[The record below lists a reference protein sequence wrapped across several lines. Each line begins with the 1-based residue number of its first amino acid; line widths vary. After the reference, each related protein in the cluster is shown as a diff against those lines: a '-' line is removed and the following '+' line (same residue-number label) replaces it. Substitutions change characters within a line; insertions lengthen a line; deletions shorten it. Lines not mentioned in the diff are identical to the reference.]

1 MYKDNAKQKP
11 NNIFLI
17 FGPVKTGAKK
27 LITENQKITDCH
39 EIFDGRATIRRNQRS
54 GGVWQF
60 HMWLRAENKQYRKS
74 LRTSHFETAVERAEE
89 MYMAVVSAQKAGRK
103 IFSPTVKN
111 IIEMYLQKRREEVDS
126 GFITIG
132 RFGTIQTHL
141 KHFADFIHRDR
152 NLN

>member
-11 NNIFLI
+11 NNIFPI
-17 FGPVKTGAKK
+17 FGSVNTGAKK
-27 LITENQKITDCH
+27 ALADNQKITDCH
-39 EIFDGRATIRRNQRS
+39 EIFDGRATIRRNNRS

-60 HMWLRAENKQYRKS
+60 NIWLRSENKQYRKS
-74 LRTSHFETAVERAEE
+74 LRTSHFETAIERAED
-89 MYMAVVSAQKAGRK
+89 MYMEVVSAQKAGRK

-111 IIEMYLQKRREEVDS
+111 SIEMYLEKRREEVDS

-141 KHFADFIHRDR
+141 VRLQTNGTDV
-152 NLN
+152 LPG

>member
-1 MYKDNAKQKP
+1 LGDIIWKSHRGHGSILGGK
-11 NNIFLI
+11 
-17 FGPVKTGAKK
+17 VSAKK

-111 IIEMYLQKRREEVDS
+111 SIEMYLEKRSEECATD
-126 GFITIG
+126 ILD
-132 RFGTIQTHL
+132 RLFGV
-141 KHFADFIHRDR
+141 
-152 NLN
+152 